1 MILITKVPTSPQM
14 PTTLSL
20 FSILMSTNVPWIPLI
35 AQAFQFLAVVP
46 ASIQY
51 FNSPYTSWFG
61 QLLLSMPSQNYLSKP
76 HETPVTVAISNCN
89 CNAVNAANAASCC
102 LLKCAAWMY
111 TKIKCGPWC
120 TNQPLGSVKD
130 RLMAMPCLLHNG
142 PLRPGTI
149 SIHHFLCSKNG
160 LIGHTIGK

>member
-1 MILITKVPTSPQM
+1 
-14 PTTLSL
+14 
-20 FSILMSTNVPWIPLI
+20 
-35 AQAFQFLAVVP
+35 
-46 ASIQY
+46 
-51 FNSPYTSWFG
+51 
-61 QLLLSMPSQNYLSKP
+61 MPSQNYLSKP

-160 LIGHTIGK
+160 LIGHTIGKLTNKTFHGRAVFVDTKSREVSSIQSCQKLLAG